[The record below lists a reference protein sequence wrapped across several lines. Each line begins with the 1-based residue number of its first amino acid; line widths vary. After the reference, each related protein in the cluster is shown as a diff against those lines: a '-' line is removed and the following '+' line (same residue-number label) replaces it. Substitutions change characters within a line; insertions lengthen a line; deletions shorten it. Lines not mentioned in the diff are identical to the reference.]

1 MLPSPLIPSQKT
13 WQPCERDRL
22 RLVSQSYQP
31 GQVLPHG
38 KARGEARGD
47 GMHVIEHGLVA
58 LSMRHLDGRRQIIFL
73 AGPGDVICRCS
84 EDGLNADAEV
94 LSPSQIRFLR
104 QDVLQHEPVLR
115 CQLLEQVRRQ
125 HERAMQHV
133 FAIGQR
139 EARQR
144 LGWFLTS
151 FSPGARELDLP
162 LSRQDIA
169 DYLGLTIET
178 VSREFMRLKRKG
190 SIAYGRS
197 GSITILRPDQ
207 LHA

>member
-1 MLPSPLIPSQKT
+1 
-13 WQPCERDRL
+13 
-22 RLVSQSYQP
+22 
-31 GQVLPHG
+31 
-38 KARGEARGD
+38 
-47 GMHVIEHGLVA
+47 
-58 LSMRHLDGRRQIIFL
+58 
-73 AGPGDVICRCS
+73 
-84 EDGLNADAEV
+84 
-94 LSPSQIRFLR
+94 
-104 QDVLQHEPVLR
+104 
-115 CQLLEQVRRQ
+115 
-125 HERAMQHV
+125 MQHV

-144 LGWFLTS
+144 LGWFLAS

-178 VSREFMRLKRKG
+178 VSREFMRLKRMG

-207 LHA
+207 LQG

>member
-1 MLPSPLIPSQKT
+1 
-13 WQPCERDRL
+13 
-22 RLVSQSYQP
+22 VAQSYEA

-38 KARGEARGD
+38 KGRSD
-47 GMHVIEHGLVA
+47 GLHVIERGLVA

-73 AGPGDVICRCS
+73 AGPGDVICRS
-84 EDGLNADAEV
+84 GEAGLAVDAEV
-94 LSPSQIRFLR
+94 LSPSQIRFHR
-104 QDVLQHEPVLR
+104 QDILHHEPALR

-144 LGWFLTS
+144 LGWFLAS
-151 FSPGARELDLP
+151 FAPGARELDLP

-178 VSREFMRLKRKG
+178 VSREFMRLKRLG

-197 GSITILRPDQ
+197 GSITILRPDR

>member
-1 MLPSPLIPSQKT
+1 MLPSPLIPSHKP
-13 WQPCERDRL
+13 WQPYERDPL

-38 KARGEARGD
+38 KARGD
-47 GMHVIEHGLVA
+47 GMHVVERGLVA
-58 LSMRHLDGRRQIIFL
+58 LSMRHMDGRRQIIFL
-73 AGPGDVICRCS
+73 AGPGDVICRCG
-84 EDGLNADAEV
+84 EDSIDADAEV
-94 LSPSQIRFLR
+94 LSPSQIRFFR
-104 QDVLQHEPVLR
+104 QDMLQQEAALR

-144 LGWFLTS
+144 LGWFLAS

-178 VSREFMRLKRKG
+178 VSREFMRLKRRG
-190 SIAYGRS
+190 GIAYGRS
-197 GSITILRPDQ
+197 GSITILRPDHLQ
-207 LHA
+207 G